1 MVDFSK
7 YQDIAYKIIG
17 AAMEV
22 HSELLGGMK
31 EPIYQESLH
40 LELNMEGIFNQIE
53 VEVPCYYKNIRL
65 EKTYRMDMLVNK
77 EICVEFKSTKHIIPE
92 HRYQVFNYM
101 HLTKTPFA
109 ILLNFGGEK
118 LKGERYGF
126 DEETNECIILD
137 KNMKPINE
145 LYIDRPN

>member
-1 MVDFSK
+1 
-7 YQDIAYKIIG
+7 
-17 AAMEV
+17 
-22 HSELLGGMK
+22 
-31 EPIYQESLH
+31 
-40 LELNMEGIFNQIE
+40 
-53 VEVPCYYKNIRL
+53 
-65 EKTYRMDMLVNK
+65 MDMLVNK

-109 ILLNFGGEK
+109 ILLNFGGQK

-126 DEETNECIILD
+126 DEETNECYILD